1 MLIWGM
7 PTGGLG
13 ASPPPGGAVRHLHQG
28 RRVSDLGGRP
38 VDAHLGNAYRW
49 SGGFPPPPGGACDI
63 CIKDDESLILE
74 EDLSMLIWGMPT
86 GGLGASHPHQEEPC
100 DICIK
105 DDESDLGGRP
115 VDAHLGNAYRWSGGF
130 PPPPGGACD
139 ICIKDDESL
148 ILEEDLSMLI
158 WGMPTGGL
166 GASHPH
172 QEEPATSA
180 SRMTSLIL
188 EEDLS
193 MLIWGMPTGG
203 LGASHPHQEEP
214 CDICI
219 KDDECLILEEDLSML
234 IWGMPTGGL
243 GASHPH
249 QEEPCDICIKDD
261 EFPTL
266 VEDLPLLIWGM
277 PTCGLRAS

>member
-139 ICIKDDESL
+139 ICIKDDES
-148 ILEEDLSMLI
+148 DL
-158 WGMPTGGL
+158 GGRPVDAHL
-166 GASHPH
+166 GNAYRWS
-172 QEEPATSA
+172 
-180 SRMTSLIL
+180 
-188 EEDLS
+188 
-193 MLIWGMPTGG
+193 GG
-203 LGASHPHQEEP
+203 FPPPPGGA